1 MTKIARKNKNISI
14 GGLAAGSGVPVETI
28 RNWELRYGF
37 PSPLRLESG
46 HRRYDIDIINRLRKI
61 KTLVDLGYKPSFAVN
76 LDDNEIDQLLCTVD
90 PDGERQDTEGENA
103 HTVIRRWLA
112 LAESMNVVEFNRCL
126 TREWNRIGA
135 RRFIFEQALPFLREV
150 GEKWQTNALSVAHE
164 HFASEV
170 LQTFLASRWR
180 PLVSE
185 NQRRKLILANQE
197 GDLHS
202 LGLQMAAVLTTLHN
216 IEPVFL
222 GPNTPFQDIIIA
234 ARAQKASA
242 VVIGLSSVSD
252 PEKSVNFL
260 RMLQQGLLGVRLA
273 FGGNDQLPGMS
284 NVEYIAS
291 LEDFDVWCRNI

>member
-1 MTKIARKNKNISI
+1 MTKIVKKDRHISI

-46 HRRYDIDIINRLRKI
+46 HRRYDIDLIKRLRKI
-61 KTLVDLGYKPSFAVN
+61 KSLVDLGYKPSFAVN
-76 LDDNEIDQLLCTVD
+76 LDEAEIDQLMGTVD
-90 PDGERQDTEGENA
+90 LHDDDSDMGTESA
-103 HTVIRRWLA
+103 HSIVRRWLS
-112 LAESMNVVEFNRCL
+112 LTESMNVVELNRCL
-126 TREWNRIGA
+126 TRDWNRVGA
-135 RRFIFEQALPFLREV
+135 RRFIFELTLPFLRDV
-150 GEKWQTNALSVAHE
+150 GEKWRNNAFSVAHE

-180 PLVSE
+180 PLVSQ

-216 IEPVFL
+216 IEPIFL
-222 GPNTPFQDIIIA
+222 GPNTPLQDIILT
-234 ARAQKASA
+234 ARKQKAGA

-252 PEKSVNFL
+252 PEKSADFL
-260 RMLQQGLLGVRLA
+260 QALQQGLLGVRLA

-291 LEDFDVWCRNI
+291 LEDFDMWCRNI